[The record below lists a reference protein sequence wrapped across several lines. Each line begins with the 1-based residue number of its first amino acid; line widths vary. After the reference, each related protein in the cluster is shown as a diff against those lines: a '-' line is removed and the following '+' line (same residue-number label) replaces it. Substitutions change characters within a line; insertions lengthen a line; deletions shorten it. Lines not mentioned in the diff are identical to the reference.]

1 MEFLFFPV
9 LRNYLKIAWRNLR
22 RHKTYAV
29 VNIVGLALGIACCVL
44 LALFVGSEW
53 TYDQFHEKSD
63 RIVRVNRV
71 MTTPSGDTE
80 TEASTPALLGSALTQ
95 TFPEVEASVRLGDKS
110 VRLTRND
117 ETFTARALFADSSF
131 FEVFSFLVKQGT
143 PQPSFAGAGGIVL
156 SESAAQTYL
165 GSENP
170 MDASFT
176 VQIEDE
182 TVEVPVIGVVADPPS
197 RSSIQFDVLLPFEL
211 YKYNFSGVMRE
222 AAFQRWDVPVASTF
236 ALLRQSGQAAALEEK
251 LKSFAADRFGS
262 SSSGGEN
269 DLDVHTGEKN
279 VQLALQPLADIH
291 LSPEV
296 TPTTLTAPRDPA
308 YSYVLAGAALLV
320 LLIGGINFT
329 TLSLGRS
336 ADRAQEVGVR
346 KAMGARRGQ
355 VRAQFWGEAVLT
367 SGAAL
372 LLGLGLAALFL
383 PTFNQMTG
391 ADLHFH
397 LTPAV
402 GLGLLGLVGIVSLL
416 AGSYP
421 ALVLSR
427 FEAVSILRGSTQI
440 GGRSTLVRGLV
451 VVQFA
456 LSMGLVVG
464 TFVMSDQLDY
474 MQDNLGFQTE
484 QVVRIGNIGSTQE
497 GKDMYDPFREEVQRL
512 RGVQRVAASNFSFF
526 GSDGMEARL
535 TSATGTED
543 VTATA
548 HTVDST
554 FTETLSIDVVQGRGF
569 PARTV
574 ANDRAVLVNEALV
587 QAMGWA
593 SPVGKTISFG
603 DDSIVGNFLKEATVI
618 GVVENVHTRSMRH
631 RIEPGLFLSNSIL
644 GGGVQ
649 NIYVRIAPERAGET
663 IDALR
668 QTWTDVVPD
677 RSFEFRFLDRVVDDA
692 YRAEQRQRSVIRA
705 AAGFALLIA
714 CFGLFGLAALAVAR
728 RTREI
733 GIRKALGATVES
745 VILLFTKD
753 FLRLTGVAFLLAVP
767 VAYWG
772 IRQWLQNFA
781 YRTELGP
788 GLFLGAGGL
797 VVAVAL
803 LTVGV
808 QALRAARTDP
818 AVVLREE

>member
-1 MEFLFFPV
+1 M

-29 VNIVGLALGIACCVL
+29 VNVVGLALGIACCVL

-53 TYDQFHEKSD
+53 TYDEFHEKAD

-71 MTTPSGDTE
+71 VTTPAGDTE
-80 TEASTPALLGSALTQ
+80 TESSTPSPLGSALTQ
-95 TFPEVEASVRLGDKS
+95 SFPEVEASVRLRDKS

-117 ETFTARALFADSSF
+117 ETFTVRALFADSSF
-131 FEVFSFLVKQGT
+131 FDVFSFPVKQGH
-143 PQPSFAGAGGIVL
+143 PQPSFAGSGGIVL

-170 MDASFT
+170 MDASLT
-176 VQIEDE
+176 VQIEE
-182 TVEVPVIGVVADPPS
+182 EPVEVPVTGVVADPPS
-197 RSSIQFDVLLPFEL
+197 RSSIQFDVLLPFDL

-222 AAFQRWDVPVASTF
+222 AALERWDFPVASTF
-236 ALLRQSGQAAALEEK
+236 ALLRQSSQGATLEEK
-251 LKSFAADRFGS
+251 LKSFAADRFGTS
-262 SSSGGEN
+262 GPGGEN
-269 DLDVHTGEKN
+269 DLEVHTGEET
-279 VQLALQPLADIH
+279 VRLALQPLADIH
-291 LSPEV
+291 LSPEIA
-296 TPTTLTAPRDPA
+296 PTTLTAPHDPV

-346 KAMGARRGQ
+346 KALGARRGQ
-355 VRAQFWGEAVLT
+355 VRAQFWGEAFLT

-372 LLGLGLAALFL
+372 LLGIGLAALFL

-391 ADLHFH
+391 ADLHFR
-397 LTPAV
+397 LTPAL
-402 GLGLLGLVGIVSLL
+402 GLGLLGLVGVVSLL

-427 FEAVSILRGSTQI
+427 FDAVSILRGTAQI
-440 GGRSTLVRGLV
+440 GGRSALVRGLV
-451 VVQFA
+451 VLQFA

-474 MQDNLGFQTE
+474 MQENLGFQTE
-484 QVVRIGNIGSTQE
+484 RIVRISNLGSSQDGE
-497 GKDMYDPFREEVQRL
+497 EIYDLFRKEAQRQP
-512 RGVQRVAASNFSFF
+512 GVQRVAASNFSFF
-526 GSDGMEARL
+526 GRDGMETRI
-535 TSATGTED
+535 TSASTED
-543 VTATA
+543 ITAAA

-554 FTETLSIDVVQGRGF
+554 FTETLSIDIVEGRGF

-574 ANDRAVLVNEALV
+574 ANDQAVLVNEAFV

-593 SPVGKTISFG
+593 APVGKEIRLS
-603 DDSIVGNFLKEATVI
+603 DDSLVGKFLENATVI
-618 GVVENVHTRSMRH
+618 GVIENVHTRSMRH
-631 RIEPGLFLSNSIL
+631 RIEPVLFLSDSVFS
-644 GGGVQ
+644 GGVQ
-649 NIYVRIAPERAGET
+649 NIYVRIAPERVGET

-668 QTWTDVVPD
+668 RTWADVAPE

-692 YRAEQRQRSVIRA
+692 YRAEQRQQSVIRA

-745 VILLFTKD
+745 VVFLFAKD
-753 FLRLTGVAFLLAVP
+753 FLKLTGVAFLLAVP

-772 IRQWLQNFA
+772 IRRWLQTFA
-781 YRTELGP
+781 YRIDLGL
-788 GLFLGAGGL
+788 GFFLGAGAL

-818 AVVLREE
+818 AVVLRDE

>member
-1 MEFLFFPV
+1 M
-9 LRNYLKIAWRNLR
+9 LRNYLKIAGRNLR

-29 VNIVGLALGIACCVL
+29 VNVVGLALGIACCVL

-63 RIVRVNRV
+63 RIVRVNQV
-71 MTTPSGDTE
+71 VTTPVGDTE
-80 TEASTPALLGSALTQ
+80 TESSTPAPLASALTRA
-95 TFPEVEASVRLGDKS
+95 FPEVEASVRLRDKS

-117 ETFTARALFADSSF
+117 ESFTVQALFADSTF
-131 FEVFSFLVKQGT
+131 FDVFSFPVQQGSPRQGFT
-143 PQPSFAGAGGIVL
+143 GSGGIVL
-156 SESAAQTYL
+156 SESAAQAYV
-165 GSENP
+165 GASNP
-170 MDASFT
+170 LEASLA
-176 VQIEDE
+176 VQIDE
-182 TVEVPVIGVVADPPS
+182 KTIELPVIGVVDDPPS

-211 YKYNFSGVMRE
+211 YKYNFSDVIRE
-222 AAFQRWDVPVASTF
+222 AVLQRWDLPVASTF
-236 ALLRQSGQAAALEEK
+236 ALLRQSGQAPALEEK
-251 LKSFAADRFGS
+251 LKSFAADRFGAP
-262 SSSGGEN
+262 SSGGEN
-269 DLDVHTGEKN
+269 DLEVHTGEKN
-279 VQLALQPLADIH
+279 VQLALQPLPDIH
-291 LSPEV
+291 LSPEIA
-296 TPTTLTAPRDPA
+296 PTTLTAPRDPA

-346 KAMGARRGQ
+346 KALGARRGQ

-372 LLGLGLAALFL
+372 LLGIGLAALFL

-391 ADLHFH
+391 ADLYFR
-397 LTPAV
+397 LTP
-402 GLGLLGLVGIVSLL
+402 GLGAGLLGLVGVVSLL

-427 FEAVSILRGSTQI
+427 FEAVSILRGSAQI
-440 GGRSTLVRGLV
+440 GGRSALVRGLV
-451 VVQFA
+451 VLQFA
-456 LSMGLVVG
+456 LSTGLVVG
-464 TFVMSDQLDY
+464 TFVISDQLDY

-484 QVVRIGNIGSTQE
+484 QVVRVGNLGSPRD
-497 GKDMYDPFREEVQRL
+497 GKDIYEPFREEAQRHP
-512 RGVQRVAASNFSFF
+512 GVQRVAASNFAFF

-535 TSATGTED
+535 TSTTGTED

-548 HTVDST
+548 HTVDSS
-554 FTETLSIDVVQGRGF
+554 FTETLAIDIVQGRGF

-574 ANDRAVLVNEALV
+574 ANDQAVLVNEALV
-587 QAMGWA
+587 QAMGWT
-593 SPVGKTISFG
+593 SPVGKKIEFG
-603 DDSIVGNFLKEATVI
+603 DDSIIGSFLQEATVI

-631 RIEPGLFLSNSIL
+631 RIAPGLFLSNSIL

-649 NIYVRIAPERAGET
+649 NIYVRIAHERIGET

-668 QTWTDVVPD
+668 RAWSDVAPG
-677 RSFEFRFLDRVVDDA
+677 RAFEFRFLDRVVDDA
-692 YRAEQRQRSVIRA
+692 YRAEQRQQSVVRA

-745 VILLFTKD
+745 VVLLFAKD
-753 FLRLTGVAFLLAVP
+753 FLKLTGAAFLLAVP

-772 IRQWLQNFA
+772 TRQWLQNFA
-781 YRTELGP
+781 YRIELGP

-803 LTVGV
+803 LTVSV